1 MWTKLE
7 RVYSQQSMA
16 RILQLRQQLQSIKK
30 GSDSISDFVLKLK
43 NIGDALL
50 EAGEDR
56 IESLN
61 VHAPTAHF
69 ASNNNSYNN
78 RSNANRGGN
87 SDILISNFKALHLFQ
102 ISKQTAYYAS
112 PESVNDQAWYV
123 DSGATNHVTADLNNL
138 SLKQEYRGNDKL
150 VIGDGNHLHISN
162 IGHSTIQTHTTPYH
176 QLHLKNILHVP
187 SITKNLLSISKLTK
201 DNNAFAEFHDNGCM
215 CKSPKSNKH
224 NVNNVHVSVQN
235 ICNNES
241 TRLCSQEATAMPKY
255 NVLLAAKT
263 NALIWHAKLGHP
275 ASLILQKVLHT
286 LHFPYNVNAPHFCDS
301 CKLGKLHKLPFS
313 RSEIEATAPLEM
325 IYKMALTL
333 MAHAH
338 MPLQYW
344 FEACTTAVFLI
355 NNLPTALLRFSS
367 PFELLHHRKPCY
379 HSSISPAV
387 AQNSQFVPTV
397 AQNSQPSLSVGN
409 LAAGSIALPQLSVHV
424 PISTDPM
431 ITRSRSV
438 KASTIRVILSLAI
451 HFYWEIQQVDINN
464 AFLNGDL
471 QELVFMHQPE
481 GFEDQSKPLMCASLS
496 RHLLMIE
503 DPQVVVV
510 SSWEA
515 ISSLGAPRNKQ

>member
-325 IYKMALTL
+325 IYNGMNVVGCKWIFKTKYNPNGTILKHKARLV
-333 MAHAH
+333 AKGFS
-338 MPLQYW
+338 Q
-344 FEACTTAVFLI
+344 TAGLDFHG
-355 NNLPTALLRFSS
+355 TFS
-367 PFELLHHRKPCY
+367 P
-379 HSSISPAV
+379 V
-387 AQNSQFVPTV
+387 
-397 AQNSQPSLSVGN
+397 
-409 LAAGSIALPQLSVHV
+409 
-424 PISTDPM
+424 
-431 ITRSRSV
+431 V
-438 KASTIRVILSLAI
+438 KASTIRPTVYKSTIGALQYLTYTRPNISYIVNKLSQFLVSPKQTHWMACKRLEG
-451 HFYWEIQQVDINN
+451 YSDADWASSVDDRRSTSGSCV
-464 AFLNGDL
+464 FLGGNL
-471 QELVFMHQPE
+471 ISWS
-481 GFEDQSKPLMCASLS
+481 SKK
-496 RHLLMIE
+496 
-503 DPQVVVV
+503 QTVVAR
-510 SSWEA
+510 SNSAW
-515 ISSLGAPRNKQ
+515 STNKRNKHETALW